1 MALGDSLH
9 PRRPTPTPSACGK
22 RGLGLSSVVYELS
35 IETEFCAA
43 HAILIGGVREAVHG
57 HNFRVTVVVGGPELN
72 GEGLLCDFHAVQAA
86 LHPIISRLNN
96 TNLNE
101 IEPFDR
107 VNPTA
112 ERIAWHIGEALK
124 AKIGPTLPPGVGVRS
139 VRVTES
145 PGCAAVYWLGR

>member
-1 MALGDSLH
+1 
-9 PRRPTPTPSACGK
+9 
-22 RGLGLSSVVYELS
+22 VFELS

-43 HAILIGGVREAVHG
+43 HAIVLGGVREAVHG
-57 HNFRVTVVVGGPELN
+57 HNFRVTVTVGGPELD

-96 TNLNE
+96 TSLNE
-101 IEPFDR
+101 VDPFDR

-112 ERIAWHIGEALK
+112 ERVAWHIGEGLK
-124 AKIGPTLPPGVGVRS
+124 AAVEPVLPRGVRVRS

-145 PGCAAVYWLGR
+145 PGCAATYFLGR

>member
-1 MALGDSLH
+1 MF
-9 PRRPTPTPSACGK
+9 
-22 RGLGLSSVVYELS
+22 ELS

-43 HAILIGGVREAVHG
+43 HAIVLVGVREAVHG
-57 HNFRVTVVVGGPELN
+57 HNFRVTVTVGGPELDS
-72 GEGLLCDFHAVQAA
+72 EGLLCDFHAVQAA

-101 IEPFDR
+101 VDPFDR

-112 ERIAWHIGEALK
+112 ENIARHIGDALK
-124 AKIGPTLPPGVGVRS
+124 VAVGPVLPRGVGVRS

-145 PGCAAVYWLGR
+145 PGCAAVYWLGGR